1 MAQSSYLKVAPFG
14 FTGNLLTLLT
24 DFLGSRKQRIV
35 LNAQHSSWED
45 IKAGVPQD
53 SIQGLLLFL
62 VYIND
67 LTQNLH
73 SNPKLFVDD
82 TSLFSTVTDDA
93 LSNSYLNDDLSKI
106 NDSAH
111 KWKISFDPDSTKP
124 GHEVVFS
131 RKKRYSLPSD
141 FI

>member
-1 MAQSSYLKVAPFG
+1 MAQRSYLKVAPFG
-14 FTGNLLTLLT
+14 FIGNLLTLLT

-35 LNAQHSSWED
+35 LNAQHSSRED
-45 IKAGVPQD
+45 IKAVVPQG

-82 TSLFSTVTDDA
+82 TSVFLTVTDDA

-106 NDSAH
+106 NDSGY
-111 KWKISFDPDSTKP
+111 KWKISFDPDKARP
-124 GHEVVFS
+124 
-131 RKKRYSLPSD
+131 
-141 FI
+141 